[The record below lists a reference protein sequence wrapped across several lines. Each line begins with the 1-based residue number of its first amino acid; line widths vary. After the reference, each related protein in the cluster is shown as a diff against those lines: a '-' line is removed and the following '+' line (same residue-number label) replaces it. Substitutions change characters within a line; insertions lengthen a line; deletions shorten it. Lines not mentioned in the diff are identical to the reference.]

1 MGVLL
6 EFLEPDHSRTAFDRM
21 KAPESGVD
29 RFLVR
34 RVVLEEKQTFLDLIF
49 HVPRFFEEQFQ
60 CFRIE
65 PG

>member
-6 EFLEPDHSRTAFDRM
+6 EFLEPDHSCTALDRM
-21 KAPESGVD
+21 EAPESRVD

-34 RVVLEEKQTFLDLIF
+34 RVSLEEKQTFLDLIL
-49 HVPRFFEEQFQ
+49 HVPRFFKEQFQ

>member
-6 EFLEPDHSRTAFDRM
+6 EFLKPDHSRTALDRM
-21 KAPESGVD
+21 KAPESRVD

-34 RVVLEEKQTFLDLIF
+34 RVILEEKQTFLDLIF
-49 HVPRFFEEQFQ
+49 HVPRFFQEQFQ

>member
-6 EFLEPDHSRTAFDRM
+6 EFLKPDHSRTALDRM

-34 RVVLEEKQTFLDLIF
+34 RVVLEEKQAFLDLIL